1 MQYQKV
7 VTLFQKLHT
16 DNEQGFISLLVVLEV
31 NWVLAFSY
39 KIPRNEIIHSL
50 LALLNFPFLTF
61 EQANHLQQTLLYAQN
76 NTFDLSDLLIACKS
90 RSLHN
95 LPVWAYPPFVFAMK
109 NEKNRT
115 FFKEKVKFDSHSIKQ
130 AFDDEK
136 QDLAIFHAKT
146 ESLILKIF
154 KNQLSYKGWVRPIPL
169 IKKQVGRTV
178 LFYYKRFC
186 FVIEYYARIPPLSPI
201 Y

>member
-1 MQYQKV
+1 MISLDTNILVRYLTKDDTVQYQKV

-109 NEKNRT
+109 NEK
-115 FFKEKVKFDSHSIKQ
+115 
-130 AFDDEK
+130 
-136 QDLAIFHAKT
+136 
-146 ESLILKIF
+146 
-154 KNQLSYKGWVRPIPL
+154 
-169 IKKQVGRTV
+169 
-178 LFYYKRFC
+178 
-186 FVIEYYARIPPLSPI
+186 
-201 Y
+201 